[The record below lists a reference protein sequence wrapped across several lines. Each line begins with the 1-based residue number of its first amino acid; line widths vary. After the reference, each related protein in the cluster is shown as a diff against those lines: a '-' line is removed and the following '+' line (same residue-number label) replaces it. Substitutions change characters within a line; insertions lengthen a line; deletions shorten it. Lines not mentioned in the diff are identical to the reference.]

1 MTSQLN
7 VSTVAQQA
15 RLLAALRNHS
25 ITTLEA
31 RRHLDVLHPAMR
43 ILELRR
49 KGHDIRTVW
58 TTQATDAGV
67 KHRVARYVLRICG
80 GNSK

>member
-1 MTSQLN
+1 MASKLSASSESQRM
-7 VSTVAQQA
+7 
-15 RLLAALRNHS
+15 RLLAALRNRS
-25 ITTLEA
+25 LTTLDA
-31 RRHLDVLHPAMR
+31 RRELDVLHPAMR

-58 TTQATDAGV
+58 TTQATDAGI
-67 KHRVARYVLRICG
+67 KHRVARYVLRMGG

>member
-1 MTSQLN
+1 MTAQL
-7 VSTVAQQA
+7 SISSEAQRT
-15 RLLAALRNHS
+15 RLLAVLRNRS
-25 ITTLEA
+25 LTTLDA
-31 RRHLDVLHPAMR
+31 RRELDVLHPAMR

-49 KGHDIRTVW
+49 LGHDIRTVW

-67 KHRVARYVLRICG
+67 KHRVARYVLRMVG

>member
-1 MTSQLN
+1 MTTQLSI
-7 VSTVAQQA
+7 STQAQQA
-15 RLLAALRNHS
+15 RLLAVLRNHS

-58 TTQATDAGV
+58 TTQATDAGI
-67 KHRVARYVLRICG
+67 KHRVARYILRAG
-80 GNSK
+80 GGQ

>member
-1 MTSQLN
+1 MKPQLG
-7 VSTVAQQA
+7 VSTQSQQT

-25 ITTLEA
+25 ISTIEA

-58 TTQATDAGV
+58 TTQVTDAGV
-67 KHRVARYVLRICG
+67 THRVARYVLRLG
-80 GNSK
+80 KGWAV